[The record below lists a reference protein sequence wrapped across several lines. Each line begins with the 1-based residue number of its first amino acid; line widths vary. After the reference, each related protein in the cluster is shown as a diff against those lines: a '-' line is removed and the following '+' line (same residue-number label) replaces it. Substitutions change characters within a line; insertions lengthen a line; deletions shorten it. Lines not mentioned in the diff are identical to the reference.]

1 MKRINKSILMPLIV
15 LIFSFIIIRYV
26 LFEIHG
32 MKQFPLILFLCVFI
46 AITVSTLTKLKITSY
61 IFAIA
66 YPIGFIIGLIFQK
79 NGTDLG
85 GGLTNNLWLIWVSSI
100 VIIAIISIIIEFII
114 KKNSAN

>member
-1 MKRINKSILMPLIV
+1 MKKINRKILVSLGI
-15 LIFSFIIIRYV
+15 LIFSFIIIRYI
-26 LFEIHG
+26 LFDIHG
-32 MKQFPLILFLCVFI
+32 MKQFPMILFLCVFL
-46 AITVSTLTKLKITSY
+46 AITVSTLTKLKITPY

-79 NGTDLG
+79 NRTDLG

-114 KKNSAN
+114 KKNSVS